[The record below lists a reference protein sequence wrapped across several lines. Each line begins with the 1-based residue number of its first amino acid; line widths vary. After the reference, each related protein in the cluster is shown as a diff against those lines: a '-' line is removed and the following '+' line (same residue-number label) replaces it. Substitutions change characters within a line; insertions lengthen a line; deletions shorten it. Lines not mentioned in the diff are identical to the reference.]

1 MKLTEIEQK
10 LAEALAKAEEAAKAT
25 QEAELLAA
33 ELEAKKAKI
42 GNLPDYS
49 PSIAPTLERLV
60 SEAGMNIHAVSVAAG
75 LSAPT
80 IYSVIRSQSSP
91 RLITLAKISRV
102 LGMTLSELMVE
113 YERDLGHE
121 ADPQEDAKP
130 QNLPEPW
137 MEPLPEG
144 AVLLGKGKTF
154 KVPASGRFEGWTT
167 YCYDFSPGWMWKP
180 DWSGEN
186 EELYYAAPA
195 VSEIAKLN
203 GLS

>member
-1 MKLTEIEQK
+1 MKMKLTEIEQK
-10 LAEALAKAEEAAKAT
+10 LAEARAKAEEAEKAK
-25 QEAELLAA
+25 QEAEMLAA

-49 PSIAPTLERLV
+49 PSIAPTLERLM

-113 YERDLGHE
+113 YERDLGRE
-121 ADPQEDAKP
+121 AVPQEDAKT
-130 QNLPEPW
+130 QVLPEPW
-137 MEPLPEG
+137 MEPLPPG
-144 AVLLGKGKTF
+144 AVLLGKGGTF
-154 KVPASGRFEGWTT
+154 KVPSGRFEGWTIDRSWPKWDWGS
-167 YCYDFSPGWMWKP
+167 YWGRLVP
-180 DWSGEN
+180 DI
-186 EELYYAAPA
+186 YFAAPA
-195 VSEIAKLN
+195 GSEIAKLN
-203 GLS
+203 GLA